1 MKQRVTRILLAG
13 ALALVAFVPN
23 ALAQGRVDIGLYRA
37 GGNLEVR
44 VRPEAD
50 FDGIFSS
57 LVFTIRWDRSTGAT
71 LGDMVQEDPAR
82 QYIPILRSGNV
93 RESGST
99 NYQVYAGFGM
109 SAMASHSARWR
120 AGEEVVIATIPVT
133 GKADFELVNDAF
145 TNEAANNANYYV
157 ALGGADRTGVIFK
170 SMTTADEDNGVLIRP
185 NPNNGQFTFSFTVA
199 GPTDLTVD
207 VLNSLGQSVYTESR
221 TGFEGNFRK
230 EMDLTAMS
238 TGAYYLRIKR
248 GEQITTHKV
257 VYK

>member
-1 MKQRVTRILLAG
+1 
-13 ALALVAFVPN
+13 
-23 ALAQGRVDIGLYRA
+23 
-37 GGNLEVR
+37 
-44 VRPEAD
+44 
-50 FDGIFSS
+50 
-57 LVFTIRWDRSTGAT
+57 
-71 LGDMVQEDPAR
+71 
-82 QYIPILRSGNV
+82 
-93 RESGST
+93 
-99 NYQVYAGFGM
+99 
-109 SAMASHSARWR
+109 
-120 AGEEVVIATIPVT
+120 
-133 GKADFELVNDAF
+133 
-145 TNEAANNANYYV
+145 V

-170 SMTTADEDNGVLIRP
+170 SMTTADEDNGVLIQP